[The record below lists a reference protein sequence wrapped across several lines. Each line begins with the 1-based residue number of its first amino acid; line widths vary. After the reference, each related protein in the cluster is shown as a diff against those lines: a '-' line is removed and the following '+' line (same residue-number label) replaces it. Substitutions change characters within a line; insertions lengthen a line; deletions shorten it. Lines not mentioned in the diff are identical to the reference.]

1 MSLISPTLGT
11 GAGARARAGGSPSGG
26 ESSAAVIATFVSQSG
41 GTGSATTA
49 LPDATNSS
57 SSGTTTTKTDLG
69 ANNSNNK
76 KPSSTPNSP
85 ETTSS
90 RGSNSS
96 NSKKKDDDRPKL
108 RKGKWTIEEEEYT
121 SRIIQYFSTGLLT
134 LPDGATLRSYL
145 AEKLNCDPMRITKKF
160 TGACCLGRRAYHLRD
175 RPRASPA
182 EVEMARLDLQ
192 HLEQRFTLRLEHE
205 QSGLPLPP
213 RHEVLAAQPPP
224 SALLGG
230 GVQGSLYQLQKG
242 MSPSAATASGM
253 VTSAPWLQPSSHS
266 NGAPT
271 NASVA
276 AAAPAGVPNIMNP
289 SAVLNQ
295 FGANVGHSRM
305 VLPGTNLPFT
315 SGPAAA
321 AQSTIASFQ
330 NAAPER
336 QNPSSKLP
344 ATSLQQLLLQVAA
357 AQQQQQQ
364 SNVPTQPSGVEQQR
378 NNGNNDGASV
388 QFLQSVLSS
397 IALAQATNGTNQGYG
412 TSSNN
417 NGSVQSMAPSPYAS
431 LPGLVQSPNP
441 APVPSIAASSAPSS
455 GTPTMPGVTSN
466 GFGASL
472 FASSQAPAQPLAQGS
487 FQQQMVQ
494 KASSKPVLN
503 AAVESSNPTTCSSI
517 QNSDAP
523 QSNRLSQLKAAYEK
537 QQEALRLAYEKTLK
551 EHEEQDKNMTTKKK
565 VPTSSA
571 STSSKASVSTGGKAA
586 SNSESLVSPAEQ
598 LQRSYQA
605 HLASL
610 QKDGKPKSGRRTSS
624 SSNSAPRA
632 ARAGD
637 KKSKKKKKVAGSNRG
652 QPDGKSKEEEAGVLL
667 GFLNSVRSSYEVEG
681 GDDDDPD
688 FSKASVNANTK
699 SSSIQKKSSGGSVGG
714 KSAGGSATTKQKKKQ
729 YKGVLISSSKKPASK
744 SGNGKRQRD
753 SQNSTSN
760 PDPARS
766 DLQAMKDA
774 AITALMQS
782 NQNLKSKQVSE
793 ASSNNSSSQPSTEQS
808 SSSIEDSDSKSEKT
822 DNTSGEESTEE
833 EEVINNKRSSP
844 TTAKL
849 NKGPPRKRLKSMKE
863 SNEFTTANLLEHS
876 KRMDRESK

>member
-1 MSLISPTLGT
+1 
-11 GAGARARAGGSPSGG
+11 
-26 ESSAAVIATFVSQSG
+26 
-41 GTGSATTA
+41 
-49 LPDATNSS
+49 
-57 SSGTTTTKTDLG
+57 
-69 ANNSNNK
+69 
-76 KPSSTPNSP
+76 
-85 ETTSS
+85 
-90 RGSNSS
+90 
-96 NSKKKDDDRPKL
+96 
-108 RKGKWTIEEEEYT
+108 
-121 SRIIQYFSTGLLT
+121 
-134 LPDGATLRSYL
+134 
-145 AEKLNCDPMRITKKF
+145 
-160 TGACCLGRRAYHLRD
+160 
-175 RPRASPA
+175 
-182 EVEMARLDLQ
+182 
-192 HLEQRFTLRLEHE
+192 
-205 QSGLPLPP
+205 
-213 RHEVLAAQPPP
+213 
-224 SALLGG
+224 
-230 GVQGSLYQLQKG
+230 
-242 MSPSAATASGM
+242 
-253 VTSAPWLQPSSHS
+253 
-266 NGAPT
+266 
-271 NASVA
+271 
-276 AAAPAGVPNIMNP
+276 
-289 SAVLNQ
+289 
-295 FGANVGHSRM
+295 
-305 VLPGTNLPFT
+305 
-315 SGPAAA
+315 
-321 AQSTIASFQ
+321 
-330 NAAPER
+330 
-336 QNPSSKLP
+336 
-344 ATSLQQLLLQVAA
+344 
-357 AQQQQQQ
+357 
-364 SNVPTQPSGVEQQR
+364 
-378 NNGNNDGASV
+378 
-388 QFLQSVLSS
+388 
-397 IALAQATNGTNQGYG
+397 
-412 TSSNN
+412 
-417 NGSVQSMAPSPYAS
+417 MAPSPYAS
-431 LPGLVQSPNP
+431 LPGSVQSPNP
-441 APVPSIAASSAPSS
+441 APVPSIPASIAPSS
-455 GTPTMPGVTSN
+455 GTHTMPGVPSK

-472 FASSQAPAQPLAQGS
+472 FASSQAPAQPLAQAS
-487 FQQQMVQ
+487 FQQQMAQ
-494 KASSKPVLN
+494 NASPKPVLN
-503 AAVESSNPTTCSSI
+503 AVAESSNLTTGSSM
-517 QNSDAP
+517 QDSDAP
-523 QSNRLSQLKAAYEK
+523 KSNRLSQLKAAYEK

-610 QKDGKPKSGRRTSS
+610 QKDGKSKSGRRTLI

-637 KKSKKKKKVAGSNRG
+637 KKSKRKKKKKVAGSNRG
-652 QPDGKSKEEEAGVLL
+652 QPEDGKSKEEEAGVLL

-863 SNEFTTANLLEHS
+863 SNEFTAANLLEHS